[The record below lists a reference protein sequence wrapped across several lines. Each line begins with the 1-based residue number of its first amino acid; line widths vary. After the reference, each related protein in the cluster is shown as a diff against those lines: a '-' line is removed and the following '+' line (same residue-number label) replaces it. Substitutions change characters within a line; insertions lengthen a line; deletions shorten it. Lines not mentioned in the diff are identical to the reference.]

1 MTSYLLY
8 NMPGLTSA
16 PVHHVLVFVKYEFGT
31 IKHFLQ
37 ATAVKDKLKLEVWS
51 CGAIYNWDVLSVKCL
66 IHISQYS

>member
-37 ATAVKDKLKLEVWS
+37 ATAVKDKLKLEV
-51 CGAIYNWDVLSVKCL
+51 
-66 IHISQYS
+66 